1 MKIEDVLQT
10 TRFNDE
16 QHKATLNLLYTA
28 YWLKTNFNS
37 TMKDNGITMEQFN
50 VMRIL
55 KGKYPQTMCVK
66 DIAGRMIEKSSN
78 VPRILDKLIAKKM
91 VKKITSKTDKRET
104 LIALTDKG
112 LKQLEEANADMKA
125 TSDKTIA
132 LSTEDATML
141 NEILERMRLVD

>member
-10 TRFNDE
+10 TRFIDE

-37 TMKDNGITMEQFN
+37 TMKDNGITTEQFN

-91 VKKITSKTDKRET
+91 VKKVASKTDKRET
-104 LIALTDKG
+104 LITLTDKG
-112 LKQLEEANADMKA
+112 LKHLEQANAAIKDI
-125 TSDKTIA
+125 TDKTMS
-132 LSTEDATML
+132 LSAEDATML